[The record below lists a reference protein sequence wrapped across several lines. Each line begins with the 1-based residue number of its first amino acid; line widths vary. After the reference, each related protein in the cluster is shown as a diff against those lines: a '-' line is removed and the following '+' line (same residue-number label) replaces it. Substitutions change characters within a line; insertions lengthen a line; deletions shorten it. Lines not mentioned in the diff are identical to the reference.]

1 LHVLGGIE
9 ILAGRDRRVIGGG
22 DLGIERVV
30 ERMAR
35 LLEPFEAEGLE
46 RRRVDKGGGAI
57 ELAIGVDRE
66 AAFAA

>member
-1 LHVLGGIE
+1 LHVLGRIE
-9 ILAGRDRRVIGGG
+9 ILAGCQRRIIGGG

-30 ERMAR
+30 ERMAW

-46 RRRVDKGGGAI
+46 RLGIDKGGGAI